1 MDDIFYAIGDPDVY
15 SMPYLFTLAPDC
27 FYIPT
32 VTVSNLPVF
41 SEHNTD
47 TKIFKVPTTTNLAL
61 IGSYVV
67 SISSTITVPVDYTM
81 ADWLL
86 PTNTLT
92 ATYTFT
98 IYITPCLITS
108 YASSLGIGTLTY
120 LISEPGLTSSKY

>member
-1 MDDIFYAIGDPDVY
+1 MDQSTDGSGGGGSGGSVLPSCVPLTLTVTKKVDDIFYAIGDPDVY

-67 SISSTITVPVDYTM
+67 SISSTITFPID
-81 ADWLL
+81 
-86 PTNTLT
+86 
-92 ATYTFT
+92 
-98 IYITPCLITS
+98 
-108 YASSLGIGTLTY
+108 
-120 LISEPGLTSSKY
+120 